1 MSKFLFRSYVAMG
14 DSLTEGLGDEGF
26 ERDRHNKGWADR
38 LASLLSR
45 EAAEAG
51 HAFDFANLALR
62 GSSSLH
68 ILTAQLERA
77 LELQPDLVT
86 IMTGANDLSWLP
98 WRKKLIDPLLRGAL
112 VRLYDVGAHVV
123 LINTVR
129 PAHTTLAK
137 LMIGRS
143 RQMSNIIERIGAEF
157 GAPVVD
163 VHSMRE
169 FERLDFWAS
178 DLVHFSSNGHVRVTN
193 EVAAEL
199 GLDLRDETGFVL
211 GRLRLGPLDFCS
223 WLARDVIPFWSR
235 KVRGIT
241 SGFGRAAKHEG
252 YLRLVEPFATTT
264 HVVVEPAAIALPVA
278 V

>member
-1 MSKFLFRSYVAMG
+1 MSKFLYRSYVAMG
-14 DSLTEGLGDEGF
+14 DSLTEGLGDTGF
-26 ERDRHNKGWADR
+26 EENRHNKGWADR
-38 LASLLSR
+38 LASLLAR
-45 EAAEAG
+45 EAAFAG
-51 HAFDFANLALR
+51 HAFDFANVALR

-68 ILTAQLERA
+68 ILTAQLERT
-77 LELQPDLVT
+77 LELKPDLVT

-98 WRKKLIDPLLRGAL
+98 WRKKAIDPLLRGAL

-143 RQMSNIIERIGAEF
+143 RQMSNLIERIGAEF

-193 EVAAEL
+193 QVAEEL
-199 GLDLRDETGFVL
+199 GLTCRDETANVAGKT
-211 GRLRLGPLDFCS
+211 RLGPLSFFS
-223 WLARDVIPFWSR
+223 WLGHDVIPFWSR
-235 KVRGIT
+235 KVRGVT
-241 SGFGRAAKHEG
+241 SGFGREPKHDLFLRMIDPLAA
-252 YLRLVEPFATTT
+252 
-264 HVVVEPAAIALPVA
+264 AAHAANEADVPSVPVA

>member
-1 MSKFLFRSYVAMG
+1 MSKFLYRSYVAMG
-14 DSLTEGLGDEGF
+14 DSLTEGLGDTGF
-26 ERDRHNKGWADR
+26 EKNRYNKGWADR
-38 LASLLSR
+38 LASLLAR
-45 EAAEAG
+45 EAAFAG
-51 HAFDFANLALR
+51 HAFDFANVALR

-68 ILTAQLERA
+68 ILTAQLERT
-77 LELQPDLVT
+77 LELKPDLVT

-98 WRKKLIDPLLRGAL
+98 WRKKAIDPLLRGAL

-143 RQMSNIIERIGAEF
+143 RQMSNLIERIGAEF

-193 EVAAEL
+193 LVAEEL
-199 GLDLRDETGFVL
+199 GLTCRDETANVAGKT
-211 GRLRLGPLDFCS
+211 RLGPLSFFS
-223 WLARDVIPFWSR
+223 WLGRDVIPFWSR
-235 KVRGIT
+235 KVRGVT
-241 SGFGRAAKHEG
+241 SGFGREPKHDLFLRMIDPLAA
-252 YLRLVEPFATTT
+252 
-264 HVVVEPAAIALPVA
+264 AAHAVNEADVPSVPVA